1 MIVLELAIALAF
13 AKYGGGVLV
22 SYDDGSEKVLGWIF
36 LLVGVAVAAFA
47 GRHL

>member
-1 MIVLELAIALAF
+1 MIVVELTIALIL

-22 SYDDGSEKVLGWIF
+22 SYDDGHEHVLGWIF
-36 LLVGVAVAAFA
+36 LLAGVAVAAFA